1 MKQNE
6 LKNVE
11 KGLKKIITSQL
22 QIKKN
27 QGHSKE
33 FNLTHKFFR
42 QVASIDWLPE
52 PYQSQ
57 IRALDPHQA
66 SLKCN

>member
-6 LKNVE
+6 S
-11 KGLKKIITSQL
+11 KGGQNSLKKIITSQL
-22 QIKKN
+22 RIKKK
-27 QGHSKE
+27 QEHSKE
-33 FNLTHKFFR
+33 FNLAHKFFC

-57 IRALDPHQA
+57 IRALNPRQA
-66 SLKCN
+66 SSKCN

>member
-6 LKNVE
+6 S
-11 KGLKKIITSQL
+11 KGGQNSLKKIITSQL
-22 QIKKN
+22 RIKN
-27 QGHSKE
+27 RHGHSKE
-33 FNLTHKFFR
+33 LNLAHKFFR

-66 SLKCN
+66 SSKCN

>member
-6 LKNVE
+6 LKDGQN
-11 KGLKKIITSQL
+11 GLKKIITSQL
-22 QIKKN
+22 QIKKK

-33 FNLTHKFFR
+33 LNLAHKFFR

-57 IRALDPHQA
+57 IRALAPRQA
-66 SLKCN
+66 SSKCN